1 MLILGLLLT
10 TSLTA
15 AWVHPAGT
23 WIPPV
28 PLHITRGFDRPVPN
42 WLPGHRGVDLA
53 ARPGQ
58 LVRSAGDGTVIWAGI
73 LAGRGVV
80 VVGHQGGLRTT
91 YEPVTSSV
99 VAGEQVH
106 AGELLGTIGRG
117 QTHCD
122 GHCLHWGLRRGL
134 EYLNPLLLL
143 GLGHARLIPIQEVRS
158 ISSRRQPVGLGVGE
172 QPSCA
177 SDRCVIPSHPAP
189 DRSRQE

>member
-10 TSLTA
+10 ATLTA
-15 AWVHPAGT
+15 PTVRPAST
-23 WIPPV
+23 WIAPV

-91 YEPVTSSV
+91 YEPVSASV

-106 AGELLGTIGRG
+106 TGEVLGSIDRG

-122 GHCLHWGLRRGL
+122 GRCLHWGLRRGL

-143 GLGHARLIPIQEVRS
+143 GLGHARLVPLHVAPR

-172 QPSCA
+172 QPLCA
-177 SDRCVIPSHPAP
+177 SGRCVIRSHPAP
-189 DRSRQE
+189 GRSQQE